1 MLWLKSRVTR
11 KVRRHGKT
19 SPPDGVATL
28 KQSYPDRRRRNSAEC
43 PGSTGD
49 QDCRQAPRK
58 RPSGPQ
64 SGFKVSAACL
74 STGGKAMLT
83 VQYLLSQVGDGR
95 WQDVM
100 LSAGNIFFC
109 FTLIPMLRQPERPP
123 LLTCIPSGLVLLA
136 GGFVFATL
144 HLWLTAL
151 TQTITGLQWLAL
163 VFKRPPKAASSLDRA
178 LEARRRVAT
187 VGGSDTLRQGRTR

>member
-1 MLWLKSRVTR
+1 
-11 KVRRHGKT
+11 
-19 SPPDGVATL
+19 
-28 KQSYPDRRRRNSAEC
+28 
-43 PGSTGD
+43 
-49 QDCRQAPRK
+49 
-58 RPSGPQ
+58 
-64 SGFKVSAACL
+64 
-74 STGGKAMLT
+74 MLT
-83 VQYLLSQVGDGR
+83 VQYLLSQVSDDR

-123 LLTCIPSGLVLLA
+123 LLTCIPTGLALLA

-163 VFKRPPKAASSLDRA
+163 VLKNPPKAASSFTDNSQEIGSTDQDIS
-178 LEARRRVAT
+178 EAAV
-187 VGGSDTLRQGRTR
+187 DTPMPWWR